1 MHTGSKI
8 LVTRPAHQSENMCR
22 LIEQQGWQAIRFP
35 VLEIQAR
42 VLSAEDRQRIQEIEQ
57 YQQVIFVS
65 VNAINFALPLISGK
79 MESLQK
85 TSCIAVGK
93 ASYQALQAQGIQH
106 VLVPQQG
113 FNSEAILAMPEMQ
126 DMQGQSCLIVRGVGG
141 RDFLADNLRER
152 GARVDYLEVYK
163 RVIPVADNSG
173 LIGEYLRHKALAAI
187 LIYSGDALRNLLQ
200 MLAKED
206 IKKNLLNTP
215 LLVISQRVQELAKK
229 IGFKN
234 IIIADQAS
242 DAAMINALM
251 KEEQR
256 G

>member
-1 MHTGSKI
+1 
-8 LVTRPAHQSENMCR
+8 
-22 LIEQQGWQAIRFP
+22 
-35 VLEIQAR
+35 
-42 VLSAEDRQRIQEIEQ
+42 
-57 YQQVIFVS
+57 
-65 VNAINFALPLISGK
+65 
-79 MESLQK
+79 
-85 TSCIAVGK
+85 
-93 ASYQALQAQGIQH
+93 
-106 VLVPQQG
+106 
-113 FNSEAILAMPEMQ
+113 
-126 DMQGQSCLIVRGVGG
+126 LIVRGAGG
-141 RDFLADNLRER
+141 RDLLADNLRER
-152 GARVDYLEVYK
+152 GARGDYLEVYK
-163 RVIPVADNSG
+163 RVMPVADNSG

-251 KEEQR
+251 KEEKR

>member
-1 MHTGSKI
+1 MCSGRKI

-22 LIEQQGWQAIRFP
+22 LIEQQGWQAIRFA

-42 VLSAEDRQRIQEIEQ
+42 DLSALDSQHIQEIEQ
-57 YQQVIFVS
+57 YQHVIFVS

-79 MESLQK
+79 IECLQK
-85 TSCIAVGK
+85 ISCIAVGK
-93 ASYQALQAQGIQH
+93 ASYQALQAHGVRD
-106 VLVPQQG
+106 VLVPQLG

-126 DMQGQSCLIVRGVGG
+126 DMQGQSCLIIRGAGG
-141 RDFLADNLRER
+141 REFLADNLRKH

-163 RVIPVADNSG
+163 RVIPVSDSG

-187 LIYSGDALRNLLQ
+187 LIYSGDALRNLLK

-206 IKKNLLNTP
+206 IKKNLLHTP
-215 LLVISQRVQELAKK
+215 VLVISQRVRDLAKK

-234 IIIADQAS
+234 IIIADEAS
-242 DAAMINALM
+242 DAAMINAIL
-251 KEEQR
+251 KEEQH